1 MKTTTSSGVHLGES
15 NNQHDFF
22 INFGD
27 VDSNPINTVAV
38 YSEFDIFGASTN
50 GLSESLDS
58 TAPNFRAG
66 SMQGGVQGWGKSR
79 AGGQILAPC
88 SQS

>member
-50 GLSESLDS
+50 RFSESLDL
-58 TAPNFRAG
+58 TAPNLKAG
-66 SMQGGVQGWGKSR
+66 SQGGVQGWGSP
-79 AGGQILAPC
+79 GLAAKT
-88 SQS
+88 QS